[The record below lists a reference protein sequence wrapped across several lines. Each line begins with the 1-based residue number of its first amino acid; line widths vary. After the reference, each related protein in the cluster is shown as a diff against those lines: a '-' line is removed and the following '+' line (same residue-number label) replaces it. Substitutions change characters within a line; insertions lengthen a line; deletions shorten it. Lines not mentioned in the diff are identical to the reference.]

1 MSDTVGAEFVDA
13 LSAAEAVA
21 AEAWFAENRA
31 AGARCR
37 AVHATYEVHE
47 RAVMARVRELGPG
60 EPDWATLDP
69 FEHACQSLVATT
81 GMTTVRARDVV
92 LLAVDV
98 HDWAGPVLEAMESG
112 LMCERIAMLLCSRVR
127 EVDPDRRAEIL
138 AAVVEDYLNRLRTGQ
153 RPSRR
158 AISGNAD
165 KVVARLDPEGVEER
179 RQAAATRRSVRF
191 RKDDDGM
198 CTMTARLTSAAGAV
212 LAERIDAFAKKSAA
226 GDDRTLDQRRADALV
241 AMATGE
247 HVVVNPGRR
256 PGRSPEASTG
266 TSPDT
271 SPDTSRAADT
281 QTGGASEPTRG
292 NASSRQSDDVSAPV
306 NVSPVLRPHITVIT
320 TGSGEPKVEFTRTGE
335 SALDMLTRLLAASK
349 GATFELTDIRPG
361 THDRPDTATR
371 YRIPADLARRVRL
384 RDGTCR
390 HPGCSVPAEAC
401 DIDHIVP
408 FDPADPTKGGL
419 TVEENLGCLCRRHHR
434 YKTFSGARYDLVDG
448 ARLQITIGPHV
459 LTTEPTGPLSR
470 ARAEARVRVAEWEA
484 DRDKARK
491 RGPRGGPGAQGGM
504 DPGIDPNDEPP
515 PF

>member
-1 MSDTVGAEFVDA
+1 MADTVGAEYVDA
-13 LSAAEAVA
+13 LASAEQLAAET
-21 AEAWFAENRA
+21 WFAENRA
-31 AGARCR
+31 AAGRCR

-47 RAVMARVRELGPG
+47 RAVLARIEEMGPG

-69 FEHACQSLVATT
+69 SEHTCQSLVATT
-81 GMTTVRARDVV
+81 GMTTARARDVV

-98 HDWAGPVLEAMESG
+98 HDWALPVLEAMESG
-112 LMCERIAMLLCSRVR
+112 LMCERIGMLLCSRVR
-127 EVDPDRRAEIL
+127 EFDPDLRAELL
-138 AAVVEDYLNRLRTGQ
+138 AAVVEDYLNRLRNGE

-179 RQAAATRRSVRF
+179 REAAATRRSVRF

-198 CTMTARLTSAAGAV
+198 CSMTARLTSAAGAV
-212 LAERIDAFAKKSAA
+212 LAERIDAFAKKAAA

-247 HVVVNPGRR
+247 HVVA
-256 PGRSPEASTG
+256 SPEHRTDPKNGPRNEPRGEAG
-266 TSPDT
+266 QDPGGPTS
-271 SPDTSRAADT
+271 
-281 QTGGASEPTRG
+281 GGA
-292 NASSRQSDDVSAPV
+292 NAPV

-390 HPGCSVPAEAC
+390 HPGCAVPAEAC

-408 FDPADPTKGGL
+408 FDLSDPTKGGL

-434 YKTFSGARYDLVDG
+434 YKTFSGAKYDLVAGGRLRVMIG
-448 ARLQITIGPHV
+448 AHV
-459 LTTEPTGPLSR
+459 LTTEPTGPLAR
-470 ARAEARVRVAEWEA
+470 ARAEARVRTARWESARAE
-484 DRDKARK
+484 AR
-491 RGPRGGPGAQGGM
+491 RQGAQGGPGARSGGTSGAP
-504 DPGIDPNDEPP
+504 DPQSPRRPVDGTDPNDESP